1 MFVLETVTH
10 ASQRGAPILGEV
22 LGYGATMDAHSLTR
36 SHPEREGAI
45 AAMQAALASG
55 GLTAGQID
63 YINAHGTGT
72 VLNDQAETDVIHHV
86 FGNRSRRIPVSATK
100 SMTGHLIAAAGAVEL
115 AFCLMALEGQFIP
128 PTLNYEEPDPACD
141 LDYVPRQARDAHLRV
156 IMSNAFGFGGQNAVL
171 ILGRFEG

>member
-1 MFVLETVTH
+1 MFVLETVVH
-10 ASQRGAPILGEV
+10 AQQRGARVLAEI
-22 LGYGATMDAHSLTR
+22 LGYGASMDAHSLTR
-36 SHPEREGAI
+36 SHPRHEGAI

-55 GLTAGQID
+55 GLAAGQID

-72 VLNDQAETDVIHHV
+72 VLNDQAETEVIHRV

-128 PTLNYEEPDPACD
+128 PTLNYEEPDPMCD
-141 LDYVPRQARDAHLRV
+141 LDYVPQQSREAQLRV

-171 ILGRFEG
+171 IVGRFDG